1 MKRGSKPNG
10 DLGATFPDRSSEGC
24 RSPRAKVVLA
34 MTDEGAVWAGHL
46 QFLSISFPSFDNG
59 TSSSHCTFVGISTKS
74 ESFFYSKLSLA
85 KNAIR
90 NDNEIV
96 TFVLLLIADPLFNSF
111 SSSERKKPYCLRLA
125 CGPGGGEGLRVMKK
139 LAGGS
144 SLGRSPEARGPHWG
158 PLKGGT
164 PTRLL
169 SLGA

>member
-10 DLGATFPDRSSEGC
+10 DLGATLPDRSSEGC

-46 QFLSISFPSFDNG
+46 QFLLISFPSFDNE

-96 TFVLLLIADPLFNSF
+96 TFVLLLIADPLLNSF
-111 SSSERKKPYCLRLA
+111 SSSERKKPYCLLLA
-125 CGPGGGEGLRVMKK
+125 CGREGGRV
-139 LAGGS
+139 
-144 SLGRSPEARGPHWG
+144 
-158 PLKGGT
+158 
-164 PTRLL
+164 
-169 SLGA
+169 